1 MKNLIKLTSENQSKF
16 KSYVNKYVRNSLD
29 GSRYKNFSKE
39 NAEKLIN
46 WTYESAGFKKPIV
59 LVCEN
64 PYESQLLYN
73 FIIKNKKYFLPIL
86 YFNYCMINNME
97 QYEWGHEEIE
107 YVDGLTSDYDI
118 SLKSKIIS
126 QLKFK
131 MHEKLDGVIYPEL
144 INEMLYNKLS
154 SFFFSKLNSHFEN
167 DMIVY
172 NRKLLKSL
180 TTKLYGS
187 LLDGLENN
195 ITSNILRKI
204 ENQVIYDLKNKSEK
218 YSDQLQYLYT
228 SNLESNSRLSIY
240 KFIKDELNV
249 KTGIDQK
256 IDLWDELYTD
266 SNIYSTI
273 VSELFCIVSKYP
285 KKIHLDSNNNLHNM
299 HGPAVEWGYSF
310 EETKFICD
318 YIENRHVNLELLK
331 KIKKIKE
338 KTLTFEEF
346 MDIKN
351 EEDKSLLIS
360 IMRNLHGDTYL
371 YDFFTK
377 VLKEVDT
384 YVDKKEDKFMIGTT
398 NSNNVGVYTLFMGVL
413 ERDIVNA
420 TYISFVR
427 CYCPSTDRMFFLG
440 VEPKYTNA
448 KDAIA
453 SLYRIPKKL
462 KNHIKY
468 IQRQGE
474 RYSTVFD
481 DEGTYMLKNNKL
493 TKNDIQDTVT
503 ISGDEYFKK
512 MRYEY

>member
-1 MKNLIKLTSENQSKF
+1 
-16 KSYVNKYVRNSLD
+16 
-29 GSRYKNFSKE
+29 
-39 NAEKLIN
+39 
-46 WTYESAGFKKPIV
+46 
-59 LVCEN
+59 
-64 PYESQLLYN
+64 
-73 FIIKNKKYFLPIL
+73 
-86 YFNYCMINNME
+86 
-97 QYEWGHEEIE
+97 
-107 YVDGLTSDYDI
+107 
-118 SLKSKIIS
+118 
-126 QLKFK
+126 
-131 MHEKLDGVIYPEL
+131 
-144 INEMLYNKLS
+144 
-154 SFFFSKLNSHFEN
+154 
-167 DMIVY
+167 
-172 NRKLLKSL
+172 
-180 TTKLYGS
+180 
-187 LLDGLENN
+187 
-195 ITSNILRKI
+195 
-204 ENQVIYDLKNKSEK
+204 
-218 YSDQLQYLYT
+218 
-228 SNLESNSRLSIY
+228 
-240 KFIKDELNV
+240 
-249 KTGIDQK
+249 
-256 IDLWDELYTD
+256 
-266 SNIYSTI
+266 
-273 VSELFCIVSKYP
+273 
-285 KKIHLDSNNNLHNM
+285 
-299 HGPAVEWGYSF
+299 
-310 EETKFICD
+310 
-318 YIENRHVNLELLK
+318 VNLELLK